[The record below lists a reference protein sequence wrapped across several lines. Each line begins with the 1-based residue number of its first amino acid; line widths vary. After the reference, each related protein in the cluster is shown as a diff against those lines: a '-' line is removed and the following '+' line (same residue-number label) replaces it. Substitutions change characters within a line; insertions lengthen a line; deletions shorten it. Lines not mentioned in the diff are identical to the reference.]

1 MSCVNKTG
9 KHRCSKKEIHVR
21 PSKNITVY
29 ADSHFKQSFS
39 GVVLLCMSRILN
51 YFLYFSL
58 MICIYCVVYKCF
70 VCLCAVSTLKCLVLP
85 VSLDCPVLVFSNVY
99 LQ

>member
-51 YFLYFSL
+51 DSVFFLNDMYIL
-58 MICIYCVVYKCF
+58 CCV
-70 VCLCAVSTLKCLVLP
+70 
-85 VSLDCPVLVFSNVY
+85 
-99 LQ
+99 